1 MKTEKKITFGRF
13 KIKAKTFICAV
24 VVSLC
29 VSSLVWAANCAKMY
43 PADNIAEL
51 HHKYESGG
59 NPCAFNKC
67 AKGDIGGCSYGSSQL
82 ACSCKGCSKYAT
94 MGVYLK
100 GLPKDMLAALGGGSW
115 QSVAEAACNAS
126 SPRHSAFVNAW
137 KGMCSSS
144 MKDRF
149 ANSQESF
156 IKKTTYDEAVRKIKK
171 NLGIDI
177 NQFPPEVQMEVYSLA
192 VAMGPTGAYSVMNR
206 VKNKLGGKL
215 TDPPTATETLL
226 QMIAT
231 CRGNGCGN
239 NYYASSPASI
249 QKSVFNRFKKEG
261 AEAIESYK
269 IRKAWEAEQANPSN
283 PPKTLKEVVK
293 EVTGKNMCPAGQSGT
308 FSADGDWDVGGDG
321 SGSASNDKGA
331 GKESATGYEGKDCSP
346 SQYANTMNFCL
357 FCPLFKVIFNT
368 SSTIAQLAFQ
378 KLSQPV
384 MTLVLI
390 GFAIWIALKILA
402 FLSSV
407 EKKEAPALIKE
418 IMHMSFV
425 VMVVVLLLQGTSSQV
440 FSLLMEP
447 VFNTGF
453 KLAQLVVGNGECK
466 EYGVLATGGLPASM
480 GNSILCTIEAIQNKL
495 IDTLALG
502 TSSMCVGFFIKA
514 SFFIFPS
521 LPYVF
526 SGLLIWGGAF
536 VLMIIFPFL
545 MLDSIFQLTVACAL
559 LPAAIG
565 SYPFKYTKSKFV
577 GKVWDT
583 FINAMFNFI
592 FLSIFI
598 FILTT
603 AIELTLKESIAMS
616 REEMDQNYIELIVTQ
631 LAWAGIALLKIVFV
645 LLLGWA
651 LMDEVKTFADNFSSG
666 IANGSIGSKIGGLAG
681 QGTKALGVKS
691 LAGIKSAGKAVGR
704 DISQRVG
711 NVRRGIT
718 EHNLRQ
724 NGTATPV
731 FDDKGNQI
739 GTSYSMQSKSW
750 LRERDK
756 VKSVMIAN
764 NGNKLFTTQKD
775 YGDGKIKTT
784 QQDGFIKITTT
795 NDNGLISEKIS
806 MQSAALKSLTKKDGS
821 INTLA
826 WDNAIANSAHA
837 PEKVKA
843 ALMLQYAKESIPGIN
858 PELMGSLNDAQ
869 IEISTDKDGNEV
881 ISVKEKQKDGSSQV
895 IRMKKGQNGRALL
908 EVESTNK
915 YGDRESYATD
925 GIINRH
931 SRAKVDKDGNILQ
944 DKDGK
949 PEVQTEYAVSGYYT
963 KYVGKPVNS
972 NGNFHSSIPADQIM
986 FDDDEMTAA
995 LKQMVGDRLKGKVHA
1010 IGGFK

>member
-13 KIKAKTFICAV
+13 KIKVKTFICAV
-24 VVSLC
+24 VGSLC
-29 VSSLVWAANCAKMY
+29 FSSLVWAANCAFYMD
-43 PADNIAEL
+43 DNI
-51 HHKYESGG
+51 YQQTIQSESGG
-59 NPCAFNKC
+59 NPCSASKLP
-67 AKGDIGGCSYGSSQL
+67 GDSGGWTYGYGLSQYTFADYL
-82 ACSCKGCSKYAT
+82 ASVQKNQ
-94 MGVYLK
+94 
-100 GLPKDMLAALGGGSW
+100 PEIWAALGGGSL
-115 QSVAEAACNAS
+115 AS
-126 SPRHSAFVNAW
+126 MKQRAKNGDPSFVNAW
-137 KGMCSSS
+137 KNLCKTHKSELSAGQTAH
-144 MKDRF
+144 MKSAFYEPAR
-149 ANSQESF
+149 A
-156 IKKTTYDEAVRKIKK
+156 YAKK
-171 NLGIDI
+171 NFGYDLD
-177 NQFPPEVQMEVYSLA
+177 NMPPEVQSA
-192 VAMGPTGAYSVMNR
+192 VLSAWWNSPGKTKNDLKAAFAAAGNPPDPEKFMNAFYDHR
-206 VKNKLGGKL
+206 YNNCCSGSACKYKKG
-215 TDPPTATETLL
+215 L
-226 QMIAT
+226 Q
-231 CRGNGCGN
+231 
-239 NYYASSPASI
+239 
-249 QKSVFNRFKKEG
+249 NRWAKEK
-261 AEAIESYK
+261 AESMQSYK

-283 PPKTLKEVVK
+283 PPKTLEDIVQ
-293 EVTGKNMCPAGQSGT
+293 EMTGKRMCKIGEVGSV
-308 FSADGDWDVGGDG
+308 SGDWDVG
-321 SGSASNDKGA
+321 GSASNDKGA

-384 MTLVLI
+384 MILVLI
-390 GFAIWIALKILA
+390 GFAIWIALKMLT

-418 IMHMSFV
+418 IIHMSFV

-453 KLAQLVVGNGECK
+453 KLAQLVAGNGECK

-565 SYPFKYTKSKFV
+565 SYPFKYTQKKFV

-598 FILTT
+598 FVLTT

-616 REEMDQNYIELIVTQ
+616 REEMDQNYMDLIVTQ
-631 LAWAGIALLKIVFV
+631 LAWAGVALLKIVFV

-651 LMDEVKTFADNFSSG
+651 LMDEVKTFADNFSAG

-691 LAGIKSAGKAVGR
+691 LAGIKNAGKAVGR

-750 LRERDK
+750 LRGRDK
-756 VKSVMIAN
+756 VKSVTIAN
-764 NGNKLFTTQKD
+764 NGTKLFTTQKD
-775 YGDGKIKTT
+775 YGNGKIKTT

-795 NDNGLISEKIS
+795 NDNGTVSEKIS

-858 PELMGSLNDAQ
+858 PEFMGRLEDAQ
-869 IEISTDKDGNEV
+869 IEISTDNEGNEV
-881 ISVKEKQKDGSSQV
+881 ISVKETQKDGSSQV
-895 IRMKKGQNGRALL
+895 IRMKKGKTGRALL
-908 EVESTNK
+908 EVEATNK
-915 YGDRESYATD
+915 YGERENYATD

-949 PEVQTEYAVSGYYT
+949 PEIQTEYAVSGYYT

-986 FDDDEMTAA
+986 FDDNEMTAA